1 MSFILDAL
9 KKSESER
16 SQQSGPVLMD
26 IRVVP
31 PRQTT
36 PAWVWI
42 LGVVLLAH
50 LGLLSALLL
59 RRGSANTQQEPQI
72 AAAAPQQAPVLGPA
86 AAPAP
91 APMALPEPM
100 LPATP
105 VTLPLPLP
113 AAPTAALTN
122 LPTAQDL
129 IASGLP
135 LPPLGLN
142 FHAYTSQPSSR
153 YILLNT
159 EKLREGDISSSG
171 LRLVSV
177 TPEGAVLEWH
187 GRSFLIRAGE

>member
-26 IRVVP
+26 VRVVP

-59 RRGSANTQQEPQI
+59 RRGSTDNPAPQL
-72 AAAAPQQAPVLGPA
+72 AAVVPLQTAAPLS
-86 AAPAP
+86 APAP
-91 APMALPEPM
+91 AALPMALPEPM
-100 LPATP
+100 LRATPATL
-105 VTLPLPLP
+105 TLPLP
-113 AAPTAALTN
+113 AASTAALAD

-129 IASGLP
+129 IAAGVP

-171 LRLVSV
+171 LRVINV
-177 TPEGAVLEWH
+177 TPAGAVLEWR